1 MPDVLSI
8 IASLITIVA
17 QTGVIAE
24 QQVQE
29 PQPIEVVEVQISDRR
44 EQIIQQAIARRD
56 QILSETNLDK

>member
-8 IASLITIVA
+8 IASLVTIVA

-29 PQPIEVVEVQISDRR
+29 PQPIEVVEVQVSDRR
-44 EQIIQQAIARRD
+44 DQIIQQALARRN
-56 QILSETNLDK
+56 QILSETNLDR